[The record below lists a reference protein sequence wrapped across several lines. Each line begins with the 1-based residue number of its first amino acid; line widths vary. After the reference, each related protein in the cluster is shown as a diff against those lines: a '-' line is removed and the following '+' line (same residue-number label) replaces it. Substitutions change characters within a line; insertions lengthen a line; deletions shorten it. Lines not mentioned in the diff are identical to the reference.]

1 VATQP
6 TRWATT
12 STGSSSPADNRRNN
26 RATPRIPENVVPHI
40 KPPAA
45 LPPLA
50 GPTHFGILRT
60 TKGPARP
67 QVLAMAQW
75 RIEIAR
81 ISAAVASTALV
92 VGYAVGSGRWVA
104 TGDVWYRSLEQPPWQ
119 PPSAVFGIIW
129 PYNFAA
135 LIAAGIAVALSGS
148 PAARTVWLVGLA
160 LSVAAALAWAR
171 LLFAGHSLWPAAV
184 ALIAS
189 AVLTVPIVVAAW
201 NARTWAGAI
210 LLPYNVWVAL
220 AASVSVGYALRN

>member
-1 VATQP
+1 
-6 TRWATT
+6 
-12 STGSSSPADNRRNN
+12 
-26 RATPRIPENVVPHI
+26 
-40 KPPAA
+40 
-45 LPPLA
+45 
-50 GPTHFGILRT
+50 
-60 TKGPARP
+60 
-67 QVLAMAQW
+67 M
-75 RIEIAR
+75 EIAR

-92 VGYAVGSGRWVA
+92 VGYAVGSGLWVT

-148 PAARTVWLVGLA
+148 AAARTVWLVGLA

-171 LLFAGHSLWPAAV
+171 LFFVGHSLWPAAI
-184 ALIAS
+184 ALIAA
-189 AVLTVPIVVAAW
+189 AVLTAPIVVAAW
-201 NARTWAGAI
+201 NTRTWAGAI